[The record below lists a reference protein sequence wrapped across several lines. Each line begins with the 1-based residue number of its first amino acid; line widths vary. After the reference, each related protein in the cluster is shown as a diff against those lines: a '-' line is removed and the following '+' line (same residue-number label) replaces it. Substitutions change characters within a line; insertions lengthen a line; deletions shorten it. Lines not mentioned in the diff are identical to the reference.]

1 VLSQCLGGRQPSN
14 TDTHTH
20 DDMSHIPSRVRMGQ
34 VGACKGRL
42 EMNPDIGHGS
52 NVTWDREVA
61 IEFDADLL
69 S

>member
-1 VLSQCLGGRQPSN
+1 
-14 TDTHTH
+14 
-20 DDMSHIPSRVRMGQ
+20 
-34 VGACKGRL
+34 
-42 EMNPDIGHGS
+42 MNPDIGHGHGS